1 MMETYSKIVNSL
13 KTLIVFAKNSI
24 MDVWQDLEYAFVLQV
39 RKNRAA
45 AVGTS
50 VLGGNIEI
58 PATFYVYG
66 T

>member
-1 MMETYSKIVNSL
+1 METFSKIVNSL

-24 MDVWQDLEYAFVLQV
+24 MDVWQNLEYAFVLQV
-39 RKNRAA
+39 RKNRTA